1 MAKGKKRQAKRERE
15 QAELADVKWIE
26 VKRPTKWRFKAPGDE
41 LVGRFMRVETR
52 NHHEFG
58 IYQCVLVRTPEGV
71 VYATGTILIDLIT
84 GSGLRED
91 EFLKITYDGTI
102 ETASGYDCNLYSLQ
116 VEDR

>member
-1 MAKGKKRQAKRERE
+1 MAKGKKRLSKQERE
-15 QAELADVKWIE
+15 AQALHDVKWVE
-26 VKRPTKWRFKAPGDE
+26 VKRPTKWRFKDVGDE

-52 NHHEFG
+52 NHPEYG
-58 IYQCVLVRTPEGV
+58 VYQCVLVRTPEGV
-71 VYATGTILIDLIT
+71 VYATGTILIDLVT

-91 EFLKITYDGTI
+91 EFLKITYDGTV